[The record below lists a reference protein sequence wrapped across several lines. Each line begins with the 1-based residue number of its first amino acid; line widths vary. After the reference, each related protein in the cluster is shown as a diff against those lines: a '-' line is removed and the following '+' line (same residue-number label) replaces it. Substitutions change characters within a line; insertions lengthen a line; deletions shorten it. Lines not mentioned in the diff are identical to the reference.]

1 MSAQQQE
8 RPPLHELPAYS
19 SLQFHDHNTLDLP
32 SVPSIDPLPPR
43 RAALST
49 AETLRQTK
57 PALSPPTKPLQQPQ
71 QRSLSIKDLIS
82 SPPVERAQ
90 LQPQQQYFPVFPHQT
105 LPPASSPVTNN
116 STDADLASSGDLESV
131 VSASERSLRAGSVL
145 SMEDPDVRIAAEALG
160 DLRAGSFLRKSP
172 PQNRSLLGLIRSIA
186 RFRGF
191 SSSAADSAC
200 RAEPSWPRVRRNR
213 WPIPA

>member
-19 SLQFHDHNTLDLP
+19 SPQFHDHRTLDLP

-43 RAALST
+43 RGGSS
-49 AETLRQTK
+49 AETPRQTK
-57 PALSPPTKPLQQPQ
+57 PALSPPTKPSQQPH

-82 SPPVERAQ
+82 TPPAERAQ
-90 LQPQQQYFPVFPHQT
+90 ALPQQQYFPVFSHQT
-105 LPPASSPVTNN
+105 LPPASSPATNN
-116 STDADLASSGDLESV
+116 SAEADLASSGDLESV

-160 DLRAGSFLRKSP
+160 DLRAG
-172 PQNRSLLGLIRSIA
+172 
-186 RFRGF
+186 
-191 SSSAADSAC
+191 
-200 RAEPSWPRVRRNR
+200 
-213 WPIPA
+213 